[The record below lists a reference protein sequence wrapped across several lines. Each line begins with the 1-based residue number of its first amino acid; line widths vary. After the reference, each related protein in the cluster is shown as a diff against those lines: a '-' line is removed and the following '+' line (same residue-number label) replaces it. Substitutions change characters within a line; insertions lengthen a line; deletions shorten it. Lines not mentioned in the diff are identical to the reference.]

1 MADSP
6 QDPAP
11 VITIDGPSSSGKG
24 TVAARVAEHLQWELL
39 DSGALYRIVAW
50 AGLGRGIALDDADRL
65 ATMAATLSIVQAS
78 GTITVDGIDVTG
90 AIREEHISVGAS
102 EVAKLPPVRQALRGV
117 QQGMRRPPGLVADGR
132 DMGTVV
138 FRDAELKIFL
148 DASADE
154 RARRR
159 HKQLMDKG
167 SSVSLPDLFAS
178 IRARDERDRNRAV
191 SPLEPAPDA
200 ILIDTTGMSIE
211 TVVAEVL
218 KHAEARGLEAGRAG
232 EGRELGRQ
240 GARPGGG
247 ADIH

>member
-1 MADSP
+1 MTDSP
-6 QDPAP
+6 PDPAP

-24 TVAARVAEHLQWELL
+24 TVAARVAEHLHWRLL

-50 AGLGRGIALDDADRL
+50 AGRGRGIALDDADRL
-65 ATMAATLSIVQAS
+65 ATMAGTLSIVQAS

-90 AIREEHISVGAS
+90 AIREERISVGAS
-102 EVAKLPPVRQALRGV
+102 EVAKLPPVRHALRGV
-117 QQGMRRPPGLVADGR
+117 QQGMRRAPGLVADGR

-148 DASADE
+148 DASAEE

-200 ILIDTTGMSIE
+200 ISIDTTGMSIE

-218 KHAEARGLEAGRAG
+218 KHAEARGLEAGRA
-232 EGRELGRQ
+232 
-240 GARPGGG
+240 
-247 ADIH
+247 

>member
-1 MADSP
+1 MTDRRPPA
-6 QDPAP
+6 AP
-11 VITIDGPSSSGKG
+11 VIAIDGPSSSGKG
-24 TVAARVAEHLQWELL
+24 TIAASVAKHLGWRQL

-50 AGLGRGIALDDADRL
+50 AALGRGIPLDDGQRL
-65 ATMAATLSIVQAS
+65 AALAGALVIEQSPGKVS
-78 GTITVDGIDVTG
+78 VDDDDVTE
-90 AIREEHISVGAS
+90 AIRREPISVGAS
-102 EVAKLPPVRQALRGV
+102 EVAKLPAVRQALRGV

-148 DASADE
+148 DATAEE

-167 SSVSLPDLFAS
+167 SSVSLRDLFAS

-200 ILIDTTGMSIE
+200 ISIDTTGRSIE
-211 TVVAEVL
+211 AVVAEVL
-218 KHAEARGLEAGRAG
+218 KYAEARGLEAGSAG
-232 EGRELGRQ
+232 EET
-240 GARPGGG
+240 
-247 ADIH
+247 